1 LISRAATNHYAG
13 GTLGSVN
20 FSMIVTSAHR
30 PRPPQFPRDT
40 PVVRALS
47 PPLHARRAIH
57 GPGGLFLVLH
67 RAAGQFLYLT
77 QVSKNP
83 LQPELCQRVLSFR
96 AAPLEEAQQVITR
109 IEPQQLR
116 DSVRL
121 RQMVARDFEQI
132 QAPSKKGARIVPV
145 LLLFSPFFSVFL
157 APAGLARR
165 RGGQGVTDSG

>member
-1 LISRAATNHYAG
+1 
-13 GTLGSVN
+13 
-20 FSMIVTSAHR
+20 M
-30 PRPPQFPRDT
+30 Q
-40 PVVRALS
+40 VVRAL
-47 PPLHARRAIH
+47 PPPFHARRAIH

-67 RAAGQFLYLT
+67 RAAGQFLYLM

-132 QAPSKKGARIVPV
+132 QAPSKKVARIVPV

>member
-1 LISRAATNHYAG
+1 
-13 GTLGSVN
+13 
-20 FSMIVTSAHR
+20 
-30 PRPPQFPRDT
+30 
-40 PVVRALS
+40 
-47 PPLHARRAIH
+47 
-57 GPGGLFLVLH
+57 
-67 RAAGQFLYLT
+67 
-77 QVSKNP
+77 
-83 LQPELCQRVLSFR
+83 
-96 AAPLEEAQQVITR
+96 LEEAQQVITR

-132 QAPSKKGARIVPV
+132 QAPSKKVARIVPV

>member
-1 LISRAATNHYAG
+1 MRRIVRRSRIR
-13 GTLGSVN
+13 S
-20 FSMIVTSAHR
+20 
-30 PRPPQFPRDT
+30 PDFPREKQ
-40 PVVRALS
+40 VVRALP

-67 RAAGQFLYLT
+67 RAAGQFLYLM

-132 QAPSKKGARIVPV
+132 QASVGD
-145 LLLFSPFFSVFL
+145 LLVDRPRRNIL
-157 APAGLARR
+157 R
-165 RGGQGVTDSG
+165 RGQTGAGV